1 MIPKNRLSTL
11 SVAAVVS
18 VVLAACGGAPAAPT
32 SAPAAPTAA
41 PAPTDAPKPTEA
53 PAATEPPP
61 AATEAPAAAP
71 TEAPKAA
78 AGGKLEAPNCD
89 YGGSIKAIEFVDE
102 STIRFALCASD
113 PSFPQKV
120 TGSPFAIFD
129 SADLKATGG
138 DANKINAAPIG
149 TGPYKMKEWKRGDSV
164 TMDANAEYWNGAA
177 KNKQLVV
184 RWSKEAAQ
192 ALLELQSGNVDNI
205 QKVAPE
211 DFETVGKDSKL
222 KLQPVPPLNIF
233 YLGLNVDK
241 KPFDNEKVRQ
251 AFAMAIDRA
260 RIVSEYYPDGSLVA
274 DNFVPPSFGVG
285 PSKNIKWYDY
295 KPEDAKKMLEEA
307 GFDFNQ
313 EIVLRYRQVFRV
325 YLPSP
330 NKVAEEIQ
338 AQLKQI
344 GINIKIEEKE
354 SGAFIQSATG
364 GEEALFLLGWG
375 ADYPDATNFYDTHF
389 NATQK
394 SFGKPFD
401 DIVEQIKIGGT
412 LGDPAKRQVAYD
424 KLNELIKQRVPM
436 IPIAHGYSAQAYAA
450 SVEGAHANPLTPNE
464 FWTMAN
470 GKDTFVTMQSGE
482 PISLY
487 CADETD
493 GETFN
498 VCDQMF
504 EQLLGFKPGT
514 VEIVPELAESFSVN
528 DDATEYTFK
537 LRKGVKFHN
546 GATLDATDVFDSF
559 AAQWDATNAMRKGNT
574 GTFEYWGSYFGKFL
588 NAK

>member
-1 MIPKNRLSTL
+1 MTPSKRLSAL
-11 SVAAVVS
+11 SAAAIVA

-32 SAPAAPTAA
+32 SAPAAPTTA
-41 PAPTDAPKPTEA
+41 PAPTEAPKATEAPAPTEA
-53 PAATEPPP
+53 PKP
-61 AATEAPAAAP
+61 TEAPAAAP
-71 TEAPKAA
+71 TEAPKD
-78 AGGKLEAPNCD
+78 AGGNKLEAPNCD
-89 YGGSIKAIEFVDE
+89 YGGSMKAIEVVDD
-102 STIRFALCASD
+102 STIKFTLCASD

-129 SADLKATGG
+129 SEDLKATGG
-138 DANKINAAPIG
+138 DATKINAAPVG
-149 TGPYKMKEWKRGDSV
+149 TGPYKLKEWKRGDSV
-164 TMDANAEYWNGAA
+164 AFDANADYWNGAA

-233 YLGLNVDK
+233 YLGLNVNK

-260 RIVSEYYPDGSLVA
+260 RIVGEYYPDGSLVA
-274 DNFVPPSFGVG
+274 ENFVPPSFGVG
-285 PSKNIKWYDY
+285 PSKNIKWYEY
-295 KPEDAKKMLEEA
+295 KPDDAKKMLEEA
-307 GFDFNQ
+307 GYDFNQ
-313 EIVLRYRQVFRV
+313 EIVLSYRQVFRV

-338 AQLKQI
+338 AQLKAI
-344 GINIKIEEKE
+344 GVNVKIEEKE

-364 GEEALFLLGWG
+364 GEETLFLLGWG

-424 KLNELIKQRVPM
+424 KLNELIKQHVPM
-436 IPIAHGYSAQAYAA
+436 IPIAHGFSAQAYAA
-450 SVEGAHANPLTPNE
+450 NVEGAHANPLTPNE

-546 GATLDATDVFDSF
+546 GATLDAGDVFASF
-559 AAQWDATNAMRKGNT
+559 AAQWDATNALRKGNT